1 MAKIRHIAIFAEDPK
16 TLADFYTRIYG
27 MKITGESQGDVWVT
41 DGYMD
46 VALIKRK
53 REGAPKGIHHFG
65 FALEP
70 EEKPFVYAEMK
81 KLGLEPTDPRA
92 DGLGVDRPFV
102 EEKGEDPEGNRFDL
116 TLGKRDMD
124 EEKKLRAEKY
134 KKAAATPVL

>member
-1 MAKIRHIAIFAEDPK
+1 MATIRHIAIFADDPK
-16 TLADFYTRIYG
+16 KLADFYTRIYG

-65 FALEP
+65 FVLDEV
-70 EEKPFVYAEMK
+70 EKPFVYDEMT

-92 DGLGVDRPFV
+92 DGTGVDRPFV
-102 EEKGEDPEGNRFDL
+102 EDKGHDPEGNRFDL
-116 TLGKRDMD
+116 TLGKRDME
-124 EEKKLRAEKY
+124 EEKQVSAAKYQRASGS
-134 KKAAATPVL
+134 AVG

>member
-16 TLADFYTRIYG
+16 TLADFYARIYG

-65 FALEP
+65 FTLEP
-70 EEKPFVYAEMK
+70 EEKPFVYVEMK

-124 EEKKLRAEKY
+124 EEKKLRGEKY
-134 KKAAATPVL
+134 KKAAATPVS

>member
-16 TLADFYTRIYG
+16 TLADFYVRIYG

-46 VALIKRK
+46 VALIRRK

-65 FALEP
+65 FTLEP

-81 KLGLEPTDPRA
+81 KMFGPKKDGDKPA
-92 DGLGVDRPFV
+92 DED
-102 EEKGEDPEGNRFDL
+102 KGMNKDDD
-116 TLGKRDMD
+116 K
-124 EEKKLRAEKY
+124 
-134 KKAAATPVL
+134 

>member
-1 MAKIRHIAIFAEDPK
+1 MAKIRHIAIFADDPK
-16 TLADFYTRIYG
+16 KLADFYTRIYG

-46 VALIKRK
+46 VALIRRK

-65 FALEP
+65 FTLAEA
-70 EEKPFVYAEMK
+70 EKPFVYAEMT

-116 TLGKRDMD
+116 TLGKRDME
-124 EEKKLRAEKY
+124 EEKTLSAEKY
-134 KKAAATPVL
+134 KKAAVART